1 MIWEI
6 LVKTLTCLLMSPMLR
21 ILCEIN
27 VFISSEW
34 SKITPRLVINDDD
47 LMDVPAK
54 VKVNGSGLLVLF

>member
-1 MIWEI
+1 
-6 LVKTLTCLLMSPMLR
+6 MLR

-27 VFISSEW
+27 FFISSEW

-47 LMDVPAK
+47 LMDRPAN